1 MPRPQRCR
9 RICREPEFVAF
20 HAEGGNCEEA
30 VFLSLDEFEVLRLVD
45 YEKLTHEQCAA
56 RMDIS
61 RTTVTEI
68 CESARH
74 KLMES
79 LITGRALYIMGG
91 NVRLCE
97 DSRREEC
104 GCHRSCPRHPK
115 KSNN

>member
-1 MPRPQRCR
+1 MPRPQRSR
-9 RICREPEFVAF
+9 RICREPEYVAF
-20 HAEGGNCEEA
+20 HAEGGSRENA
-30 VFLSLDEFEVLRLVD
+30 VLLSLDEYEVLRLVD
-45 YEKLTHEQCAA
+45 YEKLTHEQCAE

-74 KLMES
+74 KRMES

-97 DSRREEC
+97 ESREGC
-104 GCHRSCPRHPK
+104 TCHKNCHCHRQK
-115 KSNN
+115 